1 MARSSAWPRPWML
14 LTLQIFQCV
23 AMVEPDL
30 HRWIP
35 FLRPRTVHPGD
46 LQELREQYRVVVVMT
61 TIPQRIQYTEPVIDS
76 MLRQTWPANEIY
88 MSVPYVYN
96 RTGESYQIPSW
107 MASKPSLRLFRCE
120 DLGPGTH
127 LLNGLRLE
135 EDPWTFLVVVDDDH
149 IYGPELIE
157 QLMRS
162 ALGNPGSAVA
172 AQGFLSVPG
181 LLGELVS
188 LQEQG
193 LQRPRY
199 LQDQGFSAG
208 PVLVSYLGVVY
219 QRGFFDERVFE
230 YGSACQQC
238 RYQDDMWFS
247 AHLALKGIRRFV
259 LGAALG
265 VQELTEMHLGP
276 ESLTLWPEN
285 RPRNVSDDCNQCLV
299 AQRSGLWAFRRRVVL
314 ALSGL
319 PSAQGLPEQVS
330 PEWQSL
336 LASLRRLSAMPDL
349 VYLCT
354 DGWEAEG
361 KFVVGTSFLVNEVLI
376 TGSTACNAH
385 AEARV
390 SLLLR
395 DLLLWEGDAN
405 TVLVMGS
412 SNDFANDPEELWAA
426 AECAADMYDLN
437 SRDLQSDERALREAE
452 QAAKQDEKFVEQYG
466 HLMLNTRFQ
475 LSASSSLGDQIPR
488 RSRAADAEHVWPY
501 CRLGSWVAA
510 SVGAFNQQG

>member
-1 MARSSAWPRPWML
+1 MHLCSSNHDESLIKKHPFSAKIQR
-14 LTLQIFQCV
+14 FFE
-23 AMVEPDL
+23 VEPDL

-46 LQELREQYRVVVVMT
+46 LQELREQYHLPGAPEHRSGDRGVVVVMT

-76 MLRQTWPANEIY
+76 MLRQTWPANDAGTKSREIY

-181 LLGELVS
+181 LLGEGKS
-188 LQEQG
+188 QSFARQG

-276 ESLTLWPEN
+276 EW
-285 RPRNVSDDCNQCLV
+285 
-299 AQRSGLWAFRRRVVL
+299 
-314 ALSGL
+314 
-319 PSAQGLPEQVS
+319 
-330 PEWQSL
+330 
-336 LASLRRLSAMPDL
+336 
-349 VYLCT
+349 
-354 DGWEAEG
+354 
-361 KFVVGTSFLVNEVLI
+361 
-376 TGSTACNAH
+376 
-385 AEARV
+385 
-390 SLLLR
+390 
-395 DLLLWEGDAN
+395 
-405 TVLVMGS
+405 GS
-412 SNDFANDPEELWAA
+412 SG
-426 AECAADMYDLN
+426 
-437 SRDLQSDERALREAE
+437 Q
-452 QAAKQDEKFVEQYG
+452 
-466 HLMLNTRFQ
+466 H
-475 LSASSSLGDQIPR
+475 
-488 RSRAADAEHVWPY
+488 
-501 CRLGSWVAA
+501 
-510 SVGAFNQQG
+510 